1 MAGAS
6 GNRWTGQLRRFL
18 RDFLGYAG
26 RKSFAAAAFV
36 AAAALFEG
44 LGLILIVPLLG
55 IVIGTPHGGRLD
67 STAKAAF
74 DALGLQRPFAQLALL
89 LGLFSVLM
97 VIRALVIA
105 ARDVRVAELQSGFVE
120 ALRNRIVERLAAARW
135 DRLAQLRHARVT
147 HIMSGDIARIGAMAY
162 QTLQCAIASVVLLVQ
177 GVLVFVLAPAL
188 ASIVAG
194 LVVAAA
200 LLLFPGVRK
209 MHRLGGAVTGAN
221 ISLLGMTANFLG
233 GLKLALSQNLH
244 GPFVAEFR
252 HALHEQTRQQ
262 VDAMR
267 RQTQRRLTLTT
278 FSALAA
284 AAVVLVGFGALDV
297 SPPILIALLVIMT
310 RMVGPVGQIQTGVQ
324 QIAFAL
330 PVFETLVELERDLAA
345 LPGERPAAETKN
357 LPDGAIVFHDV
368 SFLHPDENGGDSQA
382 RGVTHVSLTIRPGE
396 LIGVAG
402 PSGAGKTTFA
412 DLLVGLFPPQQGRI
426 AVGGMSLSG
435 AALPAWRDRVS
446 YISQDPFLFYDTIR
460 RNLAWAHPRAGEAEM
475 WQALAL
481 AGADDMVRG
490 MAQGLDT
497 MVGERGA
504 LVSGGERQRLALARA
519 VLRQPRLLVLDE
531 ATNALDVAG
540 ERDVIERLR
549 ASVPRPAI
557 VIIAH
562 RPESIALCDRV
573 LRFEAGRCIGDNS
586 ASPGAPFVVARQ

>member
-6 GNRWTGQLRRFL
+6 GDRWTGQLRRFL
-18 RDFLGYAG
+18 RAFLGYAG
-26 RKSFAAAAFV
+26 NRGTAAAAYV
-36 AAAALFEG
+36 AAAAVVEG

-67 STAKAAF
+67 SVAGASF
-74 DALGLQRPFAQLALL
+74 NALGLERPFAQLALL
-89 LGLFSVLM
+89 LGVFSVLM
-97 VIRALVIA
+97 IVRAMVIA

-135 DRLAQLRHARVT
+135 DRLTQLRHARVT

-162 QTLQCAIASVVLLVQ
+162 QALQCVIAAVVLLVQ

-194 LVVAAA
+194 LVIAAA
-200 LLLFPGVRK
+200 LLLFPGARK
-209 MHRLGGAVTGAN
+209 MHRLGGAVIGAN

-233 GLKLALSQNLH
+233 GLKLALSQNLQ

-252 HALHEQTRQQ
+252 HALHEQTRKQ
-262 VDAMR
+262 VEAMR
-267 RQTQRRLTLTT
+267 RQTQRRLALAT

-284 AAVVLVGFGALDV
+284 AAIMLVGFGALDV
-297 SPPILIALLVIMT
+297 SPPVLIALLVIMT
-310 RMVGPVGQIQTGVQ
+310 RMAGPVGQIQTGVQ

-330 PVFETLVELERDLAA
+330 PVFETSVELERDLSA
-345 LPGERPAAETKN
+345 LPAERPAAETIN
-357 LPDGAIVFHDV
+357 LPDGPIVFHDV
-368 SFLHPDENGGDSQA
+368 TFLHPDDSGDNAQA
-382 RGVTHVSLTIRPGE
+382 RGLTHVSLTIRPGE
-396 LIGVAG
+396 LVGIAG

-412 DLLVGLFPPQQGRI
+412 DLLVGLLPPQQGRI
-426 AVGGMSLSG
+426 AVGGTVLSG

-446 YISQDPFLFYDTIR
+446 YISQDPFLFHDTIR
-460 RNLAWAHPRAGEAEM
+460 RNLSWANPRAGETEM

-481 AGADDMVRG
+481 AGADDLVRR

-497 MVGERGA
+497 TVGERGA

-540 ERDVIERLR
+540 ERGVIERLR
-549 ASVPRPAI
+549 AVVPRSAI
-557 VIIAH
+557 VVIAH

-573 LRFEAGRCIGDNS
+573 LRFEAGRCVEDTTAAPS
-586 ASPGAPFVVARQ
+586 APLAVGRL